1 MEYIEGF
8 ANNKGVNIYY
18 IDNGIKNS
26 KKTPLLI
33 CPGLSECAKD
43 YIKLINRITDRRCVA
58 LSFRGRG
65 ISDSPSSGY
74 SLEDHISD
82 IEAVVEELDLK
93 EICVLGIS
101 RGVSYELGYCSLNP
115 HKVKGLIITEYPPKH
130 KRALNEWTE
139 ESIEIYNRN
148 REFMS
153 INYDVLKSIEKESE
167 NISFNTDLKK
177 ITCPALILKGNLKD
191 SLLKDEDLSDYIN
204 NLGSQNILIKKF
216 DDIGHSIQSENFE
229 KLARAVEEFL
239 ITIN

>member
-74 SLEDHISD
+74 SLADNISD

-115 HKVKGLIITEYPPKH
+115 QKIKGIIITEYPPKH